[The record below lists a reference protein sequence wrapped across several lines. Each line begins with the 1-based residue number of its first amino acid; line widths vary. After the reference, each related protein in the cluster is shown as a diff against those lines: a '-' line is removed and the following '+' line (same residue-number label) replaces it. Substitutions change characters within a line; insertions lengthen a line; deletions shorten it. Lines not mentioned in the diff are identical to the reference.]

1 MARKIRHQLF
11 LSEALTAR
19 FEALAAKPGMTKSAM
34 LEEALAHWLTA
45 KGKGE
50 IDDQYGFRLDR
61 LTAAVSRVE
70 RASHI
75 LLETLALFV
84 RYELAI
90 HPPLAENDQA
100 GRAKGRERFA
110 LFIEQVGQ
118 AVASG
123 KQTLGTPQEQAR

>member
-1 MARKIRHQLF
+1 MAGKIRHQLF
-11 LSEALTAR
+11 LSDALTER
-19 FEALAAKPGMTKSAM
+19 FEALAARPGMTKSAM
-34 LEEALAHWLTA
+34 LEDALGHWLTL

-50 IDDQYGFRLDR
+50 LDDRFSLRLDR
-61 LTAAVSRVE
+61 LTAALSRIE
-70 RASHI
+70 RANDII
-75 LLETLALFV
+75 LESLALFI

-90 HPPLAENDQA
+90 HPPLAESDVA

-123 KQTLGTPQEQAR
+123 RRTLSGAEESRP